1 MIICQVFQTGYSEGM
16 VDVGAAALGREV
28 RRLRESAGL
37 SQEELGEMA
46 DYGSGAG
53 VSISRFEN
61 GQMLPRRPRL
71 ASIAAA
77 LGLTIEE
84 LERRASDTIERGTST
99 HKPTGQGPSRKA
111 ERTKDR
117 VARIQQEID
126 RRAAVIRDL
135 VDSYAA
141 ASARADEEFAGR
153 YANLSALIEKLP
165 DDLIPPQA
173 EKADRRVAAERAI
186 KLLAPIGP
194 DKNSAEQNQPVA
206 DPRLTTVA
214 AAISNAVMTAGMST
228 RARAGA
234 GTFAVSL
241 VAATAAYL
249 TAGGLILMATR
260 SKEQQR
266 TLLANLDRAEGE
278 LARLGPGIEALK
290 TALPRAIEVLSY
302 ISVHGGHAIR
312 RYESQLVHQPDSNM
326 VSWPAMSELERNRVV
341 DFSDIAIAQAA
352 LSSINIEA
360 FLSTRE
366 AAELADLLAQTEQ
379 LVARCRAVTE
389 ARV

>member
-1 MIICQVFQTGYSEGM
+1 M

-28 RRLRESAGL
+28 RRLREAAGL
-37 SQEELGEMA
+37 SQEELGAMA

-84 LERRASDTIERGTST
+84 LERRASDTIERGAST
-99 HKPTGQGPSRKA
+99 LKPSGPSPSRKA

-126 RRAAVIRDL
+126 ARAAVIRDL

-141 ASARADEEFAGR
+141 ACARADEEFSGR
-153 YANLSALIEKLP
+153 YATLSSLIGELP
-165 DDLIPPQA
+165 DELLPPQA
-173 EKADRRVAAERAI
+173 EGADRRIAAERAI
-186 KLLAPIGP
+186 ELLAPLGS
-194 DKNSAEQNQPVA
+194 DQDSAEQNQPPA
-206 DPRLTTVA
+206 DPRLKTVA
-214 AAISNAVMTAGMST
+214 AVISNAVMTAGMST

-260 SKEQQR
+260 NKEQQR
-266 TLLANLDRAEGE
+266 MLLANLDRAEDE
-278 LARLGPGIEALK
+278 LARLGPGVEALK

-302 ISVHGGHAIR
+302 VSVHGGHAIR
-312 RYESQLVHQPDSNM
+312 RYESQLVHQPESRV
-326 VSWPAMSELERNRVV
+326 VSWPAMSELERRRLV

-352 LSSINIEA
+352 LSSIDLEA
-360 FLSTRE
+360 FLSTRD
-366 AAELADLLAQTEQ
+366 AAELTDRLAQTEQ
-379 LVARCRAVTE
+379 LVARCRAAVE